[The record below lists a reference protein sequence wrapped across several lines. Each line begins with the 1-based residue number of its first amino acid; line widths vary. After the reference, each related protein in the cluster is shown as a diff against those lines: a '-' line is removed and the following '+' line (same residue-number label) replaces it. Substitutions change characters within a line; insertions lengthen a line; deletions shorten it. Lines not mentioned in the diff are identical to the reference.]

1 MFLEPYINQ
10 YRNGGKLLMPRNRI
24 TTFVLEDQEN
34 VCSEDSKEDSEA
46 MFIDPISNSG
56 YIMQKVRP
64 RNTIKSPV
72 IFKFNIPPPESCKP
86 DWIWNGVYSSYGI
99 KLNLK
104 R

>member
-1 MFLEPYINQ
+1 MFREPYINQ
-10 YRNGGKLLMPRNRI
+10 YRNEGKLVMPRNRI

-56 YIMQKVRP
+56 YIIQKVRP

-72 IFKFNIPPPESCKP
+72 IFKVISDESNIVKIEFF
-86 DWIWNGVYSSYGI
+86 IGVRFSF
-99 KLNLK
+99 LDE